1 MCWEHA
7 LSPSF
12 MSRPQGACEFYLKVH
27 KSKHITLPY
36 QFDIHERNFNHEVKR
51 HGTYNEIGFIK
62 RKLDK
67 MPHGLQ
73 QGKVWVVRKTYVFT
87 WSILKKIVNK
97 WRALDN
103 EFANQMVPK
112 NYNAWATIEHG
123 FPIWFTFSSKRH
135 GEPLMCYFL
144 TSSS

>member
-1 MCWEHA
+1 MAELAHVPRQTHNSASIDPA
-7 LSPSF
+7 LHHDWQLANSTQSA
-12 MSRPQGACEFYLKVH
+12 QGACEFYLKVH

-73 QGKVWVVRKTYVFT
+73 QGKV
-87 WSILKKIVNK
+87 
-97 WRALDN
+97 
-103 EFANQMVPK
+103 
-112 NYNAWATIEHG
+112 
-123 FPIWFTFSSKRH
+123 
-135 GEPLMCYFL
+135 
-144 TSSS
+144 